1 MSQLDGPSCSAG
13 LGVLFDAD
21 LPVGLAV
28 LDRELRYVRIN
39 RALAQFNGVAME
51 RALGCTVAEV
61 LPQAYPTLEPLLR
74 AVLDR
79 GEPLKDFKVNIEVPQ
94 RPGEASEWEASYL
107 PIFEADGTISGVLVK
122 AVNISAQQR
131 ANRALRGSEARFRSV
146 FEASP
151 DGMAV
156 VQAPG
161 RFVLVNPSL
170 CRMFGF
176 PPEALLDRE
185 VNVLLHDGEQ
195 GLHLE
200 RMKGYFANPSLRR
213 MAPKRQVLGRHAQ
226 GHSINLEIALTPLA
240 DTQPTQVLITVMDI
254 SQRLQV
260 QQQIEEAL
268 NAKTMLL
275 NEVHHR
281 VKNNLQIIASLLRL
295 QSSNVDES
303 TRAVLRDSRSR
314 VKAMALTHQLLY
326 EMDNFA
332 SMHLGLYLERLME
345 LVKQAYTDQSE
356 KIRIH
361 VNAADPA
368 LRIDVQQAVACAL
381 LVHELVTNSIKHA
394 FPKRL
399 DGDIWIDANRHDDSH
414 IRIVIRDD
422 GVGLPAHVR
431 LGQRESLGFQLM
443 PMLAEQI
450 GARLELLDSPAGG
463 TAFLIDIPVDGAST

>member
-1 MSQLDGPSCSAG
+1 MFNS
-13 LGVLFDAD
+13 D

-39 RALAQFNGVAME
+39 HMLAQFNGVDME
-51 RALGCTVAEV
+51 QALGRCVADV
-61 LPQAYPTLEPLLR
+61 LPRAYPTLEPLLR

-79 GEPLKDFKVNIEVPQ
+79 GEPQVDFKVFIEVPQ
-94 RPGEASEWEASYL
+94 QPGEPSEWEASYL
-107 PIFEADGTISGVLVK
+107 PILEADGAVSGVLVK

-131 ANRALRGSEARFRSV
+131 VSKALRGSEARFRSV

-156 VQAPG
+156 VQEPG

-170 CRMFGF
+170 CKMFGH

-185 VNVLLHDGEQ
+185 VDVLLHDGEQ
-195 GLHLE
+195 VLHLE

-240 DTQPTQVLITVMDI
+240 DTQPVQVLITVMDI
-254 SQRLQV
+254 SQRLRV

-268 NAKTMLL
+268 NAKTVLL

-295 QSSNVDES
+295 QSNNVDES
-303 TRAVLRDSRSR
+303 ARAVLRDSRSR

-326 EMDNFA
+326 EMDDFA
-332 SMHLGLYLERLME
+332 SMHLGLYLERLIE

-356 KIRIH
+356 LIGIH
-361 VNAADPA
+361 VNAADKA

-381 LVHELVTNSIKHA
+381 LVHELVTNSLKHA
-394 FPKRL
+394 FPNRRP
-399 DGDIWIDANRHDDSH
+399 GGVWIDANRHEDGH

-422 GVGLPAHVR
+422 GIGLPTDVH
-431 LGQRESLGFQLM
+431 LGRRESLGFQLM

-450 GARLELLDSPAGG
+450 GARLELLESPAGG
-463 TAFLIDIPVDGAST
+463 TAFLIDIPEGDPS